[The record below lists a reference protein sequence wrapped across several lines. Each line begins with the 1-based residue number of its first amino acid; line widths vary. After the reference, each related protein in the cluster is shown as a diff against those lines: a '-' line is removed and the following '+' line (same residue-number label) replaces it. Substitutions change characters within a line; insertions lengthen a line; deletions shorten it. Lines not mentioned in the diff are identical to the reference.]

1 VKLPWSAGKLL
12 STKDWKEYR
21 KRVSLDCRDCG
32 IEPQDYFNLA
42 RFPLLME
49 REEWLTVTKLAE
61 RLAQEALAA
70 EQELIFR
77 SDLHGTL
84 GLPAAVRRILRECG
98 RKGLPR
104 GSARVMRS
112 DFHFTPEGWQ
122 ISEVNVDFLA
132 GFIEA
137 SSFTELMAPYYPGFS
152 PPPNP
157 AAAYARAIHKAV
169 GENGLIGIV
178 RRPSISRY
186 RGIKCVARE
195 IRRQGMRLVMLRP
208 GQLRWRSNH
217 ANFVNSTATGTP
229 DLLIRW
235 LNAQTL
241 PTLLPEAQWG
251 PWFCGGRTRMSNPG
265 SCVLT
270 QSKRFPLV
278 WDRLR
283 TPIPTWRSLLPETRS
298 PREVS
303 AASEREWVF
312 KSFYGAAGAE
322 VAIAGVTEEGAY
334 KRMLRHARRDPA
346 DWVAQRRF
354 ESVALPT
361 PQGPHHIC
369 LGVFTVEGQAA
380 GAYARMTA
388 KPLVDG
394 YAEEVAVLIRGN
406 AKG

>member
-12 STKDWKEYR
+12 STKDWKDYR
-21 KRVSLDCRDCG
+21 KRVLLDCRECG
-32 IEPQDYFNLA
+32 IPPEDYFDLA

-49 REEWLTVTKLAE
+49 RKVWRTVARLAE

-70 EQELIFR
+70 EQELMFR
-77 SDLHGTL
+77 PELHETL
-84 GLPAAVRRILRECG
+84 GLPAAMRRVLRECG
-98 RKGLPR
+98 QKGEPR
-104 GSARVMRS
+104 GSARIMRC
-112 DFHFTPEGWQ
+112 DFHFTPGGWR
-122 ISEVNVDFLA
+122 ISEVNTDFLG

-137 SSFTELMAPYYPGFS
+137 SSFTELMAPFYPRFS

-157 AAAYARAIHKAV
+157 AAAYAGAIRKAV
-169 GENGLIGIV
+169 GGNALIGIV

-195 IRRQGMRLVMLRP
+195 IRRQGMRLVMLKP
-208 GQLRWRSNH
+208 GQIRWRSNH
-217 ANFVNSTATGTP
+217 ANFVDSYATGTP

-241 PTLLPEAQWG
+241 PTLLPGGQWK

-283 TPIPTWRSLLPETRS
+283 TPISTWRSLLPETRG

-322 VAIAGVTEEGAY
+322 VAIAGVTGEGAY

-346 DWVAQRRF
+346 GWVAQRRF
-354 ESVALPT
+354 ESVAVST
-361 PQGPHHIC
+361 PQGPRHIC
-369 LGVFTVEGQAA
+369 LGVYTVDGQAV
-380 GAYARMTA
+380 GAYTRMTA

-394 YAEEVAVLIRGN
+394 YAEDVAVLIRGD
-406 AKG
+406 GRG